1 MACVR
6 AHRFF
11 YKKISKMFCNMTINN
26 YICSVIKNRTD
37 ISYYYKL
44 IVIELKS
51 ELKSFLR
58 LLF

>member
-1 MACVR
+1 MVCVR

>member
-1 MACVR
+1 MVCVR
-6 AHRFF
+6 AHRVF
-11 YKKISKMFCNMTINN
+11 YKKSSKKFCNLTDNN
-26 YICSVIKNRTD
+26 YICSVVKKQTD